1 MESNVV
7 AGVAYSRDEAKMTLI
22 SVADRPGIAAA
33 IFGPLAEAGVNV
45 DMIVQNISEE
55 GRTDMTF
62 SCPVDQVT
70 RAEKAMQEPRTR
82 GEINFH
88 DLSPTRRRQG
98 LGRRHR
104 HAQPVGVAAKMFEAL
119 RRRGHQHQG
128 HHHLRDQDLRAD
140 RPQVHGTGRAGAARR
155 VRAGKGGLRDEPLNP
170 PPVVGTDSVPE
181 WWISTLKLVTLADM
195 AVNRLLRDPVS
206 TEGHNAQIWET
217 VIRDIYRRRAAMGK
231 RPPASLTLM
240 ADTSVV
246 CVMPKVRV
254 AAVGATLRNMTR
266 NLALLPGHREVRCR
280 WDFSPDVAPSEDLD
294 TLDILLIPAPFE
306 LQGNNFVANRDANAT
321 LSELRYYKKGW
332 ETFRIEQTWIKGEKR
347 ASFIEDCLK
356 LMERARQETACVN
369 GVILP
374 EYALD
379 YDLFHELCTAL
390 KGIEKNLEFVISG
403 SSSNCRTDDGEYRA
417 NENDEVPNLGN
428 HVVSRVWY
436 DRGREEVYIDNSR
449 IKHHRW
455 RLDRPQVETYALSTA
470 LNPKIENWWEDTPLG
485 RREIHFH
492 RFREKSVFSVLIC
505 EELARSEPCHEILR
519 SVAPNLIFA
528 LLLDGPQIKERWP
541 AQYASNLADDPGS
554 SVLTFTSWGLI
565 ARSNAQGR
573 YKENRSIAL
582 WKDDGGNFLSIQM
595 PTGNGARGVLLSLW
609 SAHVKDMTMAGKQ
622 SVARAWRY
630 SSHMPITLSQ

>member
-1 MESNVV
+1 MRTVGKVLEEVLPNGTRPESQWKALFAAENRDPSLDPLAKMRFPPLLPTDLFAAVGHLARISGIV
-7 AGVAYSRDEAKMTLI
+7 PFFEPSAFATNLPPRRFIFDKNTRAELDDAGVAWRD
-22 SVADRPGIAAA
+22 DNRGGRPP
-33 IFGPLAEAGVNV
+33 PLV
-45 DMIVQNISEE
+45 D
-55 GRTDMTF
+55 
-62 SCPVDQVT
+62 
-70 RAEKAMQEPRTR
+70 
-82 GEINFH
+82 
-88 DLSPTRRRQG
+88 DLWSN
-98 LGRRHR
+98 LLDHW
-104 HAQPVGVAAKMFEAL
+104 
-119 RRRGHQHQG
+119 
-128 HHHLRDQDLRAD
+128 
-140 RPQVHGTGRAGAARR
+140 
-155 VRAGKGGLRDEPLNP
+155 DEPLNP

>member
-1 MESNVV
+1 MRTVGKVLEEVLPNGTRPESQWKALFAAENRDPSLDPLAKMRFPPLLPTDLFAAVGHLARISGIV
-7 AGVAYSRDEAKMTLI
+7 PFFEPSAFATNLPPRRFIFDKNTRAELDDAGVAWRD
-22 SVADRPGIAAA
+22 DNRGGRPP
-33 IFGPLAEAGVNV
+33 PLV
-45 DMIVQNISEE
+45 D
-55 GRTDMTF
+55 
-62 SCPVDQVT
+62 
-70 RAEKAMQEPRTR
+70 
-82 GEINFH
+82 
-88 DLSPTRRRQG
+88 DLWSN
-98 LGRRHR
+98 LLDHW
-104 HAQPVGVAAKMFEAL
+104 
-119 RRRGHQHQG
+119 
-128 HHHLRDQDLRAD
+128 
-140 RPQVHGTGRAGAARR
+140 
-155 VRAGKGGLRDEPLNP
+155 DEPLNP

-485 RREIHFH
+485 RREIAPRRHLAVDLCLVAGARTGAEASGVDGPAKRKRKPQAFVGLAGGHGRTCRGTGAAQPHHASDRRFH
-492 RFREKSVFSVLIC
+492 GHGSVLD
-505 EELARSEPCHEILR
+505 LPPARCRHAGTVR
-519 SVAPNLIFA
+519 HA
-528 LLLDGPQIKERWP
+528 
-541 AQYASNLADDPGS
+541 GS
-554 SVLTFTSWGLI
+554 C
-565 ARSNAQGR
+565 
-573 YKENRSIAL
+573 
-582 WKDDGGNFLSIQM
+582 
-595 PTGNGARGVLLSLW
+595 ARGRARDAD
-609 SAHVKDMTMAGKQ
+609 AHRRGPGGPRGAQ
-622 SVARAWRY
+622 LPPREHRQRAR
-630 SSHMPITLSQ
+630 